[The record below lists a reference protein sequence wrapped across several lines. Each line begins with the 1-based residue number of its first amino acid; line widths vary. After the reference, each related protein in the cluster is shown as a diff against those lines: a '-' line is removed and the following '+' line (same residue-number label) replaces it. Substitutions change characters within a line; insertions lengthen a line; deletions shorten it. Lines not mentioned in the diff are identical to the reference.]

1 MVPMQNA
8 YFLQVIL
15 LDVVLGVEVRMA
27 KSSDQS
33 QNVLDV
39 LVPMQ
44 LELVRVV
51 LREVDDDMLLQVD
64 GTHSRPSDARSS
76 S

>member
-33 QNVLDV
+33 HNV
-39 LVPMQ
+39 LVPMH